1 VAAAQPERAVSAILV
16 QNLVKRFGG
25 FTAVHGISF
34 EVEAG
39 QVTALLG
46 PNGAG
51 KTTTIEILEGF
62 EAPSA
67 GTVRVLGT
75 EPRNGGRAWKA
86 RIGLVL
92 QSTSLEN
99 QLTVAEALT
108 LYRGLYSR
116 PLAVGEVLDAIGLAA
131 DAGTRIGALSGGQKR
146 RVDLGIAIIGQP
158 EMLFLDEPTTA
169 LDPEARHHLWTV
181 IEKLVAGGTTVLLTT
196 HYLDEAQHLASRV
209 IVVAGGHVV
218 ADTTPGELRAM
229 GGVPVIRFRPPASA
243 PPMPPALAAHLDHG
257 EMSLPSDDVTADLA
271 LLVGW
276 ARQNR
281 VDLTGLEVGP
291 PSLEDA
297 YLTLTEM
304 HSDV

>member
-1 VAAAQPERAVSAILV
+1 MSAISV

-34 EVEAG
+34 EVGAG

-62 EAPSA
+62 EAPSS

-75 EPRNGGRAWKA
+75 DPRKGGRAWKA

-108 LYRGLYSR
+108 LYRGLYSQ
-116 PLAVGEVLDAIGLAA
+116 PLGVEEVLDAIDLTA

-181 IEKLVAGGTTVLLTT
+181 IGKLVAGGTTVLLTT
-196 HYLDEAQHLASRV
+196 HYLDEAQHLADRV
-209 IVVAGGHVV
+209 IVVAEGHIV
-218 ADTTPGELRAM
+218 ADTTPDELRAM
-229 GGVPVIRFRPPASA
+229 GGAPVIRFRPPASA
-243 PPMPPALAAHLDHG
+243 PPLPPALGAHLCDG
-257 EMSLPSDDVTADLA
+257 ELSLPSDDVTADLA

-281 VDLTGLEVGP
+281 VNLTGLEVGP

-304 HSDV
+304 HSHV